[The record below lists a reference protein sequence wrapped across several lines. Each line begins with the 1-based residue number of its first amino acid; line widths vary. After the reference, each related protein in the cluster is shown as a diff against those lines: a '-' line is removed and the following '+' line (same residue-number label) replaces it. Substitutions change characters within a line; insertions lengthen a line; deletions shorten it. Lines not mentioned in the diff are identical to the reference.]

1 MTSYTKSLGINKIV
15 KVTMV
20 PSILFLNPYLGT
32 THILKNYAQLL
43 SNFPQVF
50 MKYATLIDSILQIAL
65 AIF

>member
-1 MTSYTKSLGINKIV
+1 
-15 KVTMV
+15 MV